1 MKNRKIIL
9 GIVALS
15 AVAILTTGC
24 GQKAELENGSE
35 VVVKLDGVKIT
46 ADEYYN
52 EIKTTNVSTLVDMI
66 DHELFDE
73 KYGGTEEED
82 EEVEGQIKTLKSYYG
97 DDEDTYKS
105 VLLQYFGANDEEKL
119 DEILRL
125 EYRRNQAVN
134 DYVDS
139 TIKDDEIKKY
149 YKNEVYGQV
158 SASHILIMPSV
169 SEDATT
175 DETETAEEEALNL
188 AKKIIKKL
196 KNGEKFEDL
205 AKEYSDD
212 DSNAE
217 NGGDLGYFDYDD
229 MFDEFSDALKEL
241 DIDEYTV
248 EPVKTSYGY
257 HIILKT
263 GEKEKPELDEV
274 KDEIIETLRNQK
286 LDKDATLYYTALMEI
301 REESG
306 ITWKDDKIKKQYN
319 QLMDQLIEYAT
330 SSTEE

>member
-15 AVAILTTGC
+15 AVALLTTGC
-24 GQKAELENGSE
+24 GQEAELENGSE

-82 EEVEGQIKTLKSYYG
+82 TEVEEQIETLRSYYG
-97 DDEDTYKS
+97 DDEDTYNS
-105 VLLQYFGANDEEKL
+105 VLLQYFGANDEEEL

-149 YKNEVYGQV
+149 YKNDVYGQV

-169 SEDATT
+169 SEDATS

-196 KNGEKFEDL
+196 KNGESFEDL

-212 DSNAE
+212 DSNASK
-217 NGGDLGYFDYDD
+217 GGDLGYFDYDD
-229 MFDEFSDALKEL
+229 MVDEFSDALKEL

-286 LDKDATLYYTALMEI
+286 LDEDATLYYTALMEI
-301 REESG
+301 REEAG
-306 ITWKDDKIKKQYN
+306 IKWKDDKIKKQYN
-319 QLMDQLIEYAT
+319 KLMDQLIEYA
-330 SSTEE
+330 SSNE

>member
-15 AVAILTTGC
+15 AVALLTTGC
-24 GQKAELENGSE
+24 GQEAELENGSE

-82 EEVEGQIKTLKSYYG
+82 TEVEEQIETLRSYYG
-97 DDEDTYKS
+97 DDEDTYNS
-105 VLLQYFGANDEEKL
+105 VLLQYFGANDEDEL

-139 TIKDDEIKKY
+139 TIKDDEINKY

-196 KNGEKFEDL
+196 KNGENFEDL

-212 DSNAE
+212 DSNASK
-217 NGGDLGYFDYDD
+217 GGDLGYFDYDD
-229 MFDEFSDALKEL
+229 MVDEFSDALKEL
-241 DIDEYTV
+241 EIDEYTV

-263 GEKEKPELDEV
+263 GEKEKPELDEI
-274 KDEIIETLRNQK
+274 KEEIIETLRNQK
-286 LDKDATLYYTALMEI
+286 LDEDSALYYTALMEI
-301 REESG
+301 REEAG
-306 ITWKDDKIKKQYN
+306 IKWKDDKIKKQYN
-319 QLMDQLIEYAT
+319 KLMDQLIEYAT
-330 SSTEE
+330 SNE

>member
-15 AVAILTTGC
+15 AVALLTTGC
-24 GQKAELENGSE
+24 GQEAELENGSE

-82 EEVEGQIKTLKSYYG
+82 TEVEEQIETLRSYYG
-97 DDEDTYKS
+97 DDEDTYNS
-105 VLLQYFGANDEEKL
+105 VLLQYFGANDEDEL

-139 TIKDDEIKKY
+139 TIKDDEINKY

-196 KNGEKFEDL
+196 KNGENFEDL

-212 DSNAE
+212 DSNASK
-217 NGGDLGYFDYDD
+217 GGDLGYFDYDD
-229 MFDEFSDALKEL
+229 MVDEFSDALKEL
-241 DIDEYTV
+241 EIDEYTV

-263 GEKEKPELDEV
+263 GEKEKPELDEI
-274 KDEIIETLRNQK
+274 KEEIIETLRNQK
-286 LDKDATLYYTALMEI
+286 LDEDSTLYYTALMEI
-301 REESG
+301 REEAG
-306 ITWKDDKIKKQYN
+306 IKWKDDKIKKQYN
-319 QLMDQLIEYAT
+319 KLMDQLIEYAT
-330 SSTEE
+330 SNE